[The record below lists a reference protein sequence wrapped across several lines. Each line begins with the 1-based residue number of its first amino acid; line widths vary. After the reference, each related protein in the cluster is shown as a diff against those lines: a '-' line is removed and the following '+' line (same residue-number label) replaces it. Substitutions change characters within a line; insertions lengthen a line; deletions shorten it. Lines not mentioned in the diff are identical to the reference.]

1 MKEQP
6 CTEERFRK
14 DTAKH
19 VMTVVRNDGVHR
31 HIRFKRPRE
40 SAYWFDLITWPGTL
54 CIDGD
59 MGTYVFRRIE
69 DMFEFFRTDQD
80 YYNKSGRADKLAIN
94 LGYWSEKLQAPKPD
108 AATEYSAEKFAEH
121 VIEAFNAWVEENKPD
136 PENSTADQRSEFDMA
151 KGELWSELEND
162 VLRFANDGEIRS
174 YDAANKFSSAIAP
187 GFNMDDCWEWDN
199 KEYTFDFIWCC
210 YAITWGI
217 QKFDSAITTKA
228 EGTAA

>member
-1 MKEQP
+1 
-6 CTEERFRK
+6 
-14 DTAKH
+14 
-19 VMTVVRNDGVHR
+19 
-31 HIRFKRPRE
+31 
-40 SAYWFDLITWPGTL
+40 
-54 CIDGD
+54 

-187 GFNMDDCWEWDN
+187 GFNMDDCGSGTTRN
-199 KEYTFDFIWCC
+199 THSISSG
-210 YAITWGI
+210 AATPSHGASRNSTAPSP
-217 QKFDSAITTKA
+217 QKQKA
-228 EGTAA
+228 PQHEPQRHHHHHRTSRKTLVHPHPRPG